1 MPTSINLCF
10 KHLIIYMSG
19 NFKEKL
25 NLWNIMKYVHFIHCD
40 VIMLSLVEYLFLWY
54 SFIFRIAHSK
64 MISNVVI
71 DLGTVDLLF
80 MQKYIWVVKD
90 SIVHT
95 NGPALNKL
103 CSCEGKT
110 LPPRKFL
117 SKEKSSSYLMV
128 GKTWMKCQS
137 STPMAVLIW
146 NSLSLICDADS
157 FSIRPCLVCVIGLF
171 KFVQPFCWPLCS
183 QKPPNAVVNFINF

>member
-1 MPTSINLCF
+1 
-10 KHLIIYMSG
+10 
-19 NFKEKL
+19 
-25 NLWNIMKYVHFIHCD
+25 
-40 VIMLSLVEYLFLWY
+40 
-54 SFIFRIAHSK
+54 

-110 LPPRKFL
+110 LPTRKFL

-157 FSIRPCLVCVIGLF
+157 FSIRPCLALCNWPVQICSTVLLAIVLTKTTKCCCKFHNILKPKNYFKATLFVLVPPYCGSVIN
-171 KFVQPFCWPLCS
+171 QPKLNRQQEEEIEIQVLYWC
-183 QKPPNAVVNFINF
+183 